1 MSKHMIF
8 FKKQSDTHF
17 YLYEKMAKF
26 SRNRNFYKSCNFLDT
41 IDGRFE
47 ILLVHVILLVRK
59 LNSEDKDELA
69 QLVVDLMFSTIDLSF
84 REEGVG
90 DLSIPKKM
98 KKVGKVFYGRIAS
111 LDNILK
117 MEDENQRKDETVNYF
132 IRNAFLSDEN
142 YRTDAEKLSNY
153 VNNFDKLLRNLE
165 VEDILKIDEQDLV
178 ID

>member
-8 FKKQSDTHF
+8 FKKQNDTHF
-17 YLYEKMAKF
+17 YLYEKMTKL
-26 SRNRNFYKSCNFLDT
+26 SRNKNFYRACNFLDT

-47 ILLVHVILLVRK
+47 MLLLHIILLVRK
-59 LNSEDKDELA
+59 LNNEGEDYLA

-117 MEDENQRKDETVNYF
+117 IEDKSKRKDETISYF

-142 YRTDAEKLSNY
+142 YRADAEKLSNY
-153 VNNFDKLLRNLE
+153 VNSLDKLLKNKE
-165 VEDILKIDEQDLV
+165 VEDILKISEEDLF
-178 ID
+178 IS

>member
-1 MSKHMIF
+1 M
-8 FKKQSDTHF
+8 
-17 YLYEKMAKF
+17 L
-26 SRNRNFYKSCNFLDT
+26 LT
-41 IDGRFE
+41 I
-47 ILLVHVILLVRK
+47 
-59 LNSEDKDELA
+59 ELS
-69 QLVVDLMFSTIDLSF
+69 L

-90 DLSIPKKM
+90 DLSITKKK

-165 VEDILKIDEQDLV
+165 VEDILKIDEEDLV